1 MLLLYNPCVLFAG
14 ADKRIIVWNL
24 HASPDAEGVGFAR
37 RSLTGHSQCVQDV
50 VISSDSNF
58 ALSGSWDKTLRLWDL
73 NMGETVRTF
82 QKHTSDVNSV
92 AFSADNRQIVSGS
105 RDRTVRLWNTLAD
118 CKYTIEE
125 GQHTDWVS
133 CVRFSPSPKEPLIVS
148 CGWDKLVK
156 VRSIFFSGSYA
167 SVPSI
172 SSLHSF
178 RARFAVGLQG
188 NLEYCL
194 VGALTSP
201 AVACGLHRRTLCGM
215 PHSKFVAV
223 VSLLFCLLPCIIHA
237 SKCSICFF
245 VQVWSLSTCK
255 LTTNLVGHT
264 SVLYTVTIS
273 PDGSLCASGGKDGV
287 AMLWDVSEGK
297 HLYSLD
303 ASCTINSLCFSPC
316 NYWLCAA
323 TDKSVKV
330 CLYACLFSRMI

>member
-1 MLLLYNPCVLFAG
+1 MSVSVDSPLVFKGILEGHTDWVTAISTPSVKSNTIISSSR
-14 ADKRIIVWNL
+14 DKKIIVWNL
-24 HASPDAEGVGFAR
+24 NDSPDAENVGLAR
-37 RSLTGHSQCVQDV
+37 RALTGHSQCVQDV

-156 VRSIFFSGSYA
+156 V
-167 SVPSI
+167 
-172 SSLHSF
+172 
-178 RARFAVGLQG
+178 
-188 NLEYCL
+188 
-194 VGALTSP
+194 
-201 AVACGLHRRTLCGM
+201 
-215 PHSKFVAV
+215 
-223 VSLLFCLLPCIIHA
+223 
-237 SKCSICFF
+237 
-245 VQVWSLSTCK
+245 WSLSSCK

-323 TDKSVKV
+323 TDKSVKIWDLENKNV
-330 CLYACLFSRMI
+330 LDDIHPEQPVKSGIPWCTSLNWSFDGRTLFVGTTSGDIYVYEIAGE